1 MTNAV
6 ANKYNNRVMYNA
18 SDARN
23 AIEELEVEKSR
34 LKAKL
39 EENNTLLKEY
49 NKILSIL
56 NNEISDYDGFTYNKI
71 VNAEKGL
78 EKKYKGNEK
87 ANDLK
92 NILNQHKNRVGNVK
106 KMIQN
111 LRDRIIDRTSEIR
124 RIINNTES
132 QINEVENTSAKVY
145 NQLSNY
151 SEV

>member
-6 ANKYNNRVMYNA
+6 ADKYNNRVMYTAN
-18 SDARN
+18 DAKN
-23 AIEELEVEKSR
+23 AIGELEAEKSR

-39 EENNTLLKEY
+39 SDNNKLLAEY

-56 NNEISDYDGFTYNKI
+56 NSEISDYDGFTYNKI

-78 EKKYKGNEK
+78 ERNYKGNER
-87 ANDLK
+87 ANNLK
-92 NILNQHKNRVGNVK
+92 SALNQHINLVENVK

-124 RIINNTES
+124 RIINSTES
-132 QINEVENTSAKVY
+132 QINDVEIVSGKVH
-145 NQLSNY
+145 NQLANY
-151 SEV
+151 SQL